1 MTDTTAFRL
10 MRVQLE
16 KARKILRQVLAAGE
30 TSDDMLEELEIEI
43 NNTLAVTEDSFKP
56 LTHRQR

>member
-1 MTDTTAFRL
+1 MTQDTLIRL
-10 MRVQLE
+10 LRAQLE

-43 NNTLAVTEDSFKP
+43 SNSLAVAESWLKE
-56 LTHRQR
+56 RR

>member
-1 MTDTTAFRL
+1 VTQDTLIRL
-10 MRVQLE
+10 LRAQLE

-43 NNTLAVTEDSFKP
+43 SNSLAVAESWLKE
-56 LTHRQR
+56 RR